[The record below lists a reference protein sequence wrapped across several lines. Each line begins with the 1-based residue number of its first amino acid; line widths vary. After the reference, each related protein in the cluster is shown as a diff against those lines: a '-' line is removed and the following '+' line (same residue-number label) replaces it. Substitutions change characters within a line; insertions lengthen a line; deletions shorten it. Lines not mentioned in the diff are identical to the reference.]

1 VGAIDAFLFGMYLYF
16 GGEFTPKLTK
26 EGTAGLTPVGQ
37 REGDTE
43 LGRRVQG
50 NDEKVE
56 VVYLLLGGMFSSQDL
71 KSGKTAKVVDCKQ
84 WGFKRKSWK
93 GKSSGGWKAVLASI
107 HGAADW
113 LGW

>member
-1 VGAIDAFLFGMYLYF
+1 MM
-16 GGEFTPKLTK
+16 
-26 EGTAGLTPVGQ
+26 PVGQ

-56 VVYLLLGGMFSSQDL
+56 VVYLLPGGMFSSQDL

-84 WGFKRKSWK
+84 WK